1 MSSTAPT
8 AVPREAVLA
17 GGYHHPLLRSLQA
30 ERHLVKDMLMYPI
43 FITDEPDAVVRPLL
57 LLPLLLLV
65 LLVLLTSLTPP
76 PPLSPQVDIKSLPG
90 QKRWGINKL
99 EAFLAPLVNKGLRSV
114 ILFGVPLH
122 MAKDGRGSPADD
134 PSTPVI
140 LATHLIRDKFPDLVV
155 ACDVCL
161 CEYTDHGHCGELC
174 PLDQLTPAEQRA
186 DAKVIDNPRSVR
198 RMQDVALAYA
208 RAGAHMVAPSDMM
221 DGRVG
226 AIKQALVDNGFGN
239 RCSLMAYSAKF
250 ASNMYGPFRCATLSL
265 ILPRR
270 ARALRPLSSQLADAL
285 DGALAGKQPAL
296 CPTLATA
303 SATSCRPTREAS
315 PDEPSCVPPSSR
327 TLTFSPRSLTLVLS
341 ISSLTVS
348 LLPAQVRDAREGAD
362 FLMVKPALPYLDIMR
377 DARELA
383 PDVPLACYQVS
394 GEFAMIHAGANA
406 GVYDLK
412 AMALESAEGF
422 LRAGASSSLSFLSLA
437 LSLLVPR

>member
-65 LLVLLTSLTPP
+65 LLISLTPIS
-76 PPLSPQVDIKSLPG
+76 PLSPQVDIKSLPG

-161 CEYTDHGHCGELC
+161 CEYTDHGHCGELY

-186 DAKVIDNPRSVR
+186 GAKVIDNPRSVR

-250 ASNMYGPFRCATLSL
+250 ASNMYGPFRCASLSPIFPL
-265 ILPRR
+265 
-270 ARALRPLSSQLADAL
+270 ALMRFDPSQAD
-285 DGALAGKQPAL
+285 
-296 CPTLATA
+296 
-303 SATSCRPTREAS
+303 
-315 PDEPSCVPPSSR
+315 
-327 TLTFSPRSLTLVLS
+327 SLTLSTARSQGSSRLCAQFWRPQVLPAAAQRARPRPTS
-341 ISSLTVS
+341 HRAS
-348 LLPAQVRDAREGAD
+348 LLP
-362 FLMVKPALPYLDIMR
+362 
-377 DARELA
+377 LA
-383 PDVPLACYQVS
+383 PSP
-394 GEFAMIHAGANA
+394 
-406 GVYDLK
+406 
-412 AMALESAEGF
+412 
-422 LRAGASSSLSFLSLA
+422 
-437 LSLLVPR
+437 SLLAPSPSCSRSLR